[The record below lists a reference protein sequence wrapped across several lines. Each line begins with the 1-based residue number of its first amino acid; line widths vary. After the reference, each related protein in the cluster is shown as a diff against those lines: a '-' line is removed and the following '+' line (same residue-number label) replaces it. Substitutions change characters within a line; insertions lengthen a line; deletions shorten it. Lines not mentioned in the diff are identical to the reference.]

1 MCGLCGAFGVAGHW
15 SDGLAGPGGMALRRH
30 RARVA
35 NQVLQRFGLTLH
47 DWANRFT
54 LRSRTGKIAIVDHYG
69 AIWPAAEK
77 LYPQGCDPLDPDL
90 IRSLE
95 AKAAGAPP
103 PAS

>member
-15 SDGLAGPGGMALRRH
+15 SDGLAGPGGMGLRRH

-35 NQVLQRFGLTLH
+35 NEVLRLFGLTLH

-77 LYPQGCDPLDPDL
+77 LTVNGCDPLDLDV
-90 IRSLE
+90 IRALE
-95 AKAAGAPP
+95 ARTGSAAPP
-103 PAS
+103 A